1 MGRWIRVD
9 VQWHDD
15 PKAIKARGWGMVVVR
30 AVWEIVK
37 AKYSAGTM
45 PAECWDAEYIARWSL
60 FYEERGGVRG
70 IERGMTQ
77 ALASG
82 MLERGDDGSIVVPNW
97 RRYQVDATAAER
109 KAKHLSKKTA
119 HLQGDGTGE
128 NGSERIGTEG
138 TFGNDRQDRTGQDNT
153 HTQERA
159 PVYPLNKIQQRIWG
173 SYARHHEE
181 KYSMLPP
188 QGGQAWQTALDS
200 LAPVISDVLVRD
212 GVPDARIDKAIDAF
226 MEKYFCSEDEKVIRA
241 KHAIGLLPH
250 RITDIVTE
258 VRGGR
263 S

>member
-128 NGSERIGTEG
+128 NGSERKARLGT
-138 TFGNDRQDRTGQDNT
+138 TDRTRQDKTRHT
-153 HTQERA
+153 HR
-159 PVYPLNKIQQRIWG
+159 
-173 SYARHHEE
+173 SARPYTLLIRSSSE
-181 KYSMLPP
+181 S
-188 QGGQAWQTALDS
+188 GGATRGTTRRS
-200 LAPVISDVLVRD
+200 TR
-212 GVPDARIDKAIDAF
+212 
-226 MEKYFCSEDEKVIRA
+226 CSRPRVGR
-241 KHAIGLLPH
+241 HGRPH
-250 RITDIVTE
+250 LTH
-258 VRGGR
+258 
-263 S
+263 SHL